1 VTIEGVPNWRG
12 GIHIGATAGGE
23 NGSDDFGAFEAD
35 NGFPVKEIVPVF
47 LGGKSARNFLLLYL
61 GTYAGFLK

>member
-1 VTIEGVPNWRG
+1 MTIEWVPNWRG

-35 NGFPVKEIVPVF
+35 NGFPVKEIVPDF
-47 LGGKSARNFLLLYL
+47 FGRKISKRLLIII
-61 GTYAGFLK
+61 FR